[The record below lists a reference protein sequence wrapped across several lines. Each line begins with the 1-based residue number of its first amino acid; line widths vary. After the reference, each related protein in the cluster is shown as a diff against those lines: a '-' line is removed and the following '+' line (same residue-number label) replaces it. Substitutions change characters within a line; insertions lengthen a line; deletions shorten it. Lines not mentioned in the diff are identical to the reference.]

1 MDQSTAPQKKERIIP
16 IVRENTDTDADTVE
30 KVKNVE
36 KVITVEKVNGVEKTI
51 ITSHDERLIPIVV
64 EKTTLN
70 GERILPV
77 TRDVNTTHLKSVT
90 TRTPRSPV
98 KPALPAKPLSPTRP
112 SRASH
117 PLTSPP
123 LIDSTVK
130 KYLPLQQRH
139 DEDRVMTVHRDDDD
153 RVITVVKVEKVEDPS
168 IPEKV
173 IIEEI
178 LTPGLFKEIK
188 GHSQIT

>member
-16 IVRENTDTDADTVE
+16 IVRENTTDNVD
-30 KVKNVE
+30 KVKNVD

-51 ITSHDERLIPIVV
+51 ITTHDERLIPIVV
-64 EKTTLN
+64 EKN
-70 GERILPV
+70 GEIILPV

-90 TRTPRSPV
+90 ARTPRSPV

-130 KYLPLQQRH
+130 KQRH
-139 DEDRVMTVHRDDDD
+139 DVTVQRDDED

-178 LTPGLFKEIK
+178 LTPGSFNKIK
-188 GHSQIT
+188 SHSKFT